1 MTAQLMTAISNRDG
15 DALARMAAGS
25 TEPQR
30 LLDFEAERMVDSL
43 FRQLKQIFPAS
54 TQTNLRTDAEEK
66 TAKRQWIAAF
76 AENGIRTREQLSAG
90 VRHARA
96 SESPFWPSPGQFI
109 KWCKDSGTVLGVTLV
124 DVMNEFHRYSREKG
138 LHTGGA
144 ERFPWSHPVMYWV
157 VTDTRRA
164 MYQRQLSEAETE
176 KYAAKKLEDWA
187 LKVAAGEQIPSPVLA
202 LENNQ
207 EVIPTN
213 HASRQ
218 QGFHPEGKS
227 FGCMPSAAS
236 LGALTPAQWLRD
248 EYLIGKEKGLIQ

>member
-15 DALARMAAGS
+15 DALARMAAGR

-30 LLDFEAERMVDSL
+30 LLDFEAERLVDSL

-138 LHTGGA
+138 CIPA
-144 ERFPWSHPVMYWV
+144 V
-157 VTDTRRA
+157 
-164 MYQRQLSEAETE
+164 LS
-176 KYAAKKLEDWA
+176 
-187 LKVAAGEQIPSPVLA
+187 
-202 LENNQ
+202 
-207 EVIPTN
+207 
-213 HASRQ
+213 ASRGLTLSCTGLLPIPGGQ
-218 QGFHPEGKS
+218 CTSASSARQKQRN
-227 FGCMPSAAS
+227 MP
-236 LGALTPAQWLRD
+236 LRNWKT
-248 EYLIGKEKGLIQ
+248 GR

>member
-30 LLDFEAERMVDSL
+30 LLDFEAERLVDSL

-96 SESPFWPSPGQFI
+96 SESPFWPSPPVHQVVQGQRH
-109 KWCKDSGTVLGVTLV
+109 CARCDPC
-124 DVMNEFHRYSREKG
+124 R
-138 LHTGGA
+138 
-144 ERFPWSHPVMYWV
+144 
-157 VTDTRRA
+157 
-164 MYQRQLSEAETE
+164 
-176 KYAAKKLEDWA
+176 
-187 LKVAAGEQIPSPVLA
+187 
-202 LENNQ
+202 
-207 EVIPTN
+207 
-213 HASRQ
+213 
-218 QGFHPEGKS
+218 
-227 FGCMPSAAS
+227 
-236 LGALTPAQWLRD
+236 RD
-248 EYLIGKEKGLIQ
+248 ERVPPLQP